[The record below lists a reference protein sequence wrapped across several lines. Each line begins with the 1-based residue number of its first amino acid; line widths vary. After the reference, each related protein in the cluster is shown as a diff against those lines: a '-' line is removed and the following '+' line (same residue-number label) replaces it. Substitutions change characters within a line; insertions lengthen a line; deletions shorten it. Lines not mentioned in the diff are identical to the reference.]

1 MKRIFITIVALAV
14 ALTVSAE
21 QIVRSGLYFENGN
34 PVISNPVNSVAV
46 SVTVQTDTFTPGE
59 FARYAQKLL
68 GVRASL
74 AEHKQT
80 KIVSASLYD
89 AEPKGALVHSE
100 NSTAE
105 SVVLPDFRMDNRAM
119 TVEQQAAAAADMLF
133 SLRRHRKELITGE
146 AGENVFGAGL
156 AAALEKIAAIE
167 KQILDM
173 FYGTT
178 TTAIQEYRYTITP
191 TAEQTSYTVC
201 RYREDEGVVDKADLS
216 GTPVMVVITPAQVDT
231 EGLPFATEKDKV
243 KRSFTIAAQCKVEL
257 FVGTQTMDSL
267 SIPMFQ
273 YGKTVVLAIK

>member
-1 MKRIFITIVALAV
+1 MKKFFVAIVMLTFAV
-14 ALTVSAE
+14 TLSA
-21 QIVRSGLYFENGN
+21 QSISRKGFYMDGN
-34 PVISNPVNSVAV
+34 QPVNDNPKSCITVC
-46 SVTVQTDTFTPGE
+46 VTVERQVFTPGE
-59 FARYAQKLL
+59 FARYAQKML

-74 AEHKQT
+74 ADRTQT
-80 KIVSASLYD
+80 KLLSATICTEEPQTEPVNSVTGG
-89 AEPKGALVHSE
+89 AEPS
-100 NSTAE
+100 
-105 SVVLPDFRMDNRAM
+105 VLPVYRVDNRPM
-119 TVEQQAAAAADMLF
+119 SVEQQAQAAADMIF
-133 SLRRHRKELITGE
+133 AMRKVRKELITGD

-156 AAALEKIAAIE
+156 RSALEEIAASE
-167 KQILDM
+167 QQCLDM

-216 GTPVMVVITPAQVDT
+216 GTPVMIVITPAQVET
-231 EGLPFATEKDKV
+231 EGLPVATEKDKV
-243 KRSFTIAAQCKVEL
+243 KRSYIISAQCKVEL

>member
-1 MKRIFITIVALAV
+1 
-14 ALTVSAE
+14 
-21 QIVRSGLYFENGN
+21 
-34 PVISNPVNSVAV
+34 
-46 SVTVQTDTFTPGE
+46 
-59 FARYAQKLL
+59 
-68 GVRASL
+68 
-74 AEHKQT
+74 EHKQT

-89 AEPKGALVHSE
+89 AEPEGALVHSV

-201 RYREDEGVVDKADLS
+201 RYREDVGVVDKADLS

-273 YGKTVVLAIK
+273 YGKTGVLAIK